1 MRSSFEILLL
11 PGDGIGPEVVGAAR
25 EVVDAAADHFGIE
38 MRYEE
43 RRIGG
48 TAIREEGEP
57 VSDETLDAASTS
69 DSVLL
74 GAVGHPDFDD
84 APVSPEAGLLRLR
97 KHLGAFAN
105 LRPVAAIPSLIGS
118 SPLKREVVDGVD
130 VLIVRELT
138 GGAYFGEKEEGE
150 ERASDLSVY
159 TREEIERVARVAF
172 EAAKRRKRRVTSV
185 DKANVMATSR
195 LWRKVVT
202 KVAEDYPDIE
212 LDHVLVDAAA
222 MYLIQTPKRFDVM
235 LTENLFGDILSDE
248 AAILPGSMGM
258 LPSASLGEPGSPG
271 IFEPVHGSAP
281 DIAGEGKANP
291 YATILSAAMMFRHS
305 LGRPDVAEAI
315 EQGVSVAL
323 EAHFSTPDLGGKK
336 TTEEDGSRRERVLH
350 DHEAFRYDA
359 TRRDPTRG
367 REPDRR
373 GQGPHS
379 PRAGRPG
386 RPLHRSGLPRLQP
399 EGPGILRRLRRL

>member
-1 MRSSFEILLL
+1 MRDSFDILLL

-25 EVVDAAADHFGIE
+25 RVMDAAAEHFGVSLY
-38 MRYEE
+38 YEE
-43 RRIGG
+43 REIGAG
-48 TAIREEGEP
+48 AIRSEGEP
-57 VSDETLDAASTS
+57 VSEETLERASSSDAI
-69 DSVLL
+69 LL
-74 GAVGHPDFDD
+74 GAVGHPDFDRGT
-84 APVSPEAGLLRLR
+84 VRPEAGLLGLR

-105 LRPVAAIPSLIGS
+105 LRPVAAVPSLLS
-118 SPLKREVVDGVD
+118 ASTLKEDVLRGVD
-130 VLIVRELT
+130 ILIVRELT

-159 TREEIERVARVAF
+159 TREEVERVARVAF
-172 EAAKRRKRRVTSV
+172 EAAEGRAGRVTSV

-195 LWRKVVT
+195 LWRSVVEDVAGEYP
-202 KVAEDYPDIE
+202 KVA

-222 MYLIQTPKRFDVM
+222 MFLIRDPGRFDVI

-248 AAILPGSMGM
+248 AAMLPGSMGM

-291 YATILSAAMMFRHS
+291 YATILSAAMMFRHT

-323 EAHFSTPDLGGKK
+323 EAHFSTPDLGGNK
-336 TTEEDGSRRERVLH
+336 TTEEVTKAVSKWVAAGGGVNR
-350 DHEAFRYDA
+350 A
-359 TRRDPTRG
+359 RG
-367 REPDRR
+367 
-373 GQGPHS
+373 GKTPHT
-379 PRAGRPG
+379 PRARLTGD
-386 RPLHRSGLPRLQP
+386 PLHRSRLPRLKPQ
-399 EGPGILRRLRRL
+399 GPGVLRGLR

>member
-1 MRSSFEILLL
+1 MRSSFDVLLL
-11 PGDGIGPEVVGAAR
+11 PGDGIGPEVIGAAR

-38 MRYEE
+38 VRYEE

-57 VSDETLDAASTS
+57 ISAQTLEAARAS

-84 APVSPEAGLLRLR
+84 APVRPEAGLLKLR
-97 KHLGAFAN
+97 KSLGAFAN
-105 LRPVAAIPSLIGS
+105 LRPVAAIPALIGS
-118 SPLKREVVDGVD
+118 SPLKPEVVDGVD

-138 GGAYFGEKEEGE
+138 GGAYFGEKEEDE

-195 LWRKVVT
+195 LWRRVVSE
-202 KVAEDYPDIE
+202 VAEDFPGVS
-212 LDHVLVDAAA
+212 LDHILVDAAA
-222 MYLIQTPKRFDVM
+222 MFLVQAPTRFDVV

-248 AAILPGSMGM
+248 AAMLPGSMGM

-323 EAHFSTPDLGGKK
+323 ETHFLTPDVGGKN
-336 TTEEDGSRRERVLH
+336 TTEEVTKAVSKWV
-350 DHEAFRYDA
+350 A
-359 TRRDPTRG
+359 
-367 REPDRR
+367 
-373 GQGPHS
+373 
-379 PRAGRPG
+379 AG
-386 RPLHRSGLPRLQP
+386 
-399 EGPGILRRLRRL
+399 EGVA

>member
-1 MRSSFEILLL
+1 MRNSFEILLL

-57 VSDETLDAASTS
+57 VSNETLDATSAS

-84 APVSPEAGLLRLR
+84 APVRPEAGLLKLR

-118 SPLKREVVDGVD
+118 SPLKREIVDGVD

-159 TREEIERVARVAF
+159 TREEVERVARVAF
-172 EAAKRRKRRVTSV
+172 DAAKRRKRRVTSV

-195 LWRKVVT
+195 LWRKVVSE
-202 KVAEDYPDIE
+202 VAEDYPDVT

-222 MYLIQTPKRFDVM
+222 MYLIQAPKRFDVM

-248 AAILPGSMGM
+248 AAMLPGSMGM

-323 EAHFSTPDLGGKK
+323 EAHYLTPDLGGKK
-336 TTEEDGSRRERVLH
+336 TTVEVTKAVSKWV
-350 DHEAFRYDA
+350 A
-359 TRRDPTRG
+359 
-367 REPDRR
+367 
-373 GQGPHS
+373 
-379 PRAGRPG
+379 AG
-386 RPLHRSGLPRLQP
+386 
-399 EGPGILRRLRRL
+399 EGVA

>member
-1 MRSSFEILLL
+1 MRDAFDILLL

-25 EVVDAAADHFGIE
+25 EVIGAAADHFGIE

-48 TAIREEGEP
+48 TAIREESEP
-57 VSDETLDAASTS
+57 VSAETLEAASAS

-84 APVSPEAGLLRLR
+84 APVRPEAGLLKIR

-105 LRPVAAIPSLIGS
+105 LRPVAAIPALLGT
-118 SPLKREVVDGVD
+118 SPLKREVIEGVD

-138 GGAYFGEKEEGE
+138 GGAYFGKKEEGD

-185 DKANVMATSR
+185 DKANIMATSR
-195 LWRKVVT
+195 LWRRVVSE
-202 KVAEDYPDIE
+202 VAEVYPEVE

-222 MYLIQTPKRFDVM
+222 MYLVQAPTRFDVV

-248 AAILPGSMGM
+248 AAMLPGSMGM

-323 EAHFSTPDLGGKK
+323 ETHFLTPDLGGEK
-336 TTEEDGSRRERVLH
+336 TTEEVTKAVSQWV
-350 DHEAFRYDA
+350 A
-359 TRRDPTRG
+359 
-367 REPDRR
+367 
-373 GQGPHS
+373 
-379 PRAGRPG
+379 AG
-386 RPLHRSGLPRLQP
+386 
-399 EGPGILRRLRRL
+399 EGVM

>member
-48 TAIREEGEP
+48 KAIREEGEP

-84 APVSPEAGLLRLR
+84 APVRPEAGLLRLR

-258 LPSASLGEPGSPG
+258 LPSASLGKPGTPG

-336 TTEEDGSRRERVLH
+336 TTEEVTKAVSKWV
-350 DHEAFRYDA
+350 A
-359 TRRDPTRG
+359 
-367 REPDRR
+367 
-373 GQGPHS
+373 
-379 PRAGRPG
+379 AG
-386 RPLHRSGLPRLQP
+386 
-399 EGPGILRRLRRL
+399 EGVA

>member
-1 MRSSFEILLL
+1 MRDAFDILLL

-38 MRYEE
+38 VRYEE

-57 VSDETLDAASTS
+57 VSTETLEAASTS

-84 APVSPEAGLLRLR
+84 APVRPEAGLLGLR

-105 LRPVAAIPSLIGS
+105 LRPVVAIPALIGT
-118 SPLKREVVDGVD
+118 SPLKREIVDGVD

-150 ERASDLSVY
+150 ERASDHCVY

-172 EAAKRRKRRVTSV
+172 EAAKRRKRQVTSV

-195 LWRKVVT
+195 LWRKVVSE
-202 KVAEDYPDIE
+202 VAEDYPEVE

-222 MYLIQTPKRFDVM
+222 MYLVQAPTRFDVV

-248 AAILPGSMGM
+248 AAMLPGSMGM
-258 LPSASLGEPGSPG
+258 LPSASLGEPGFPG

-281 DIAGEGKANP
+281 DIAGDGKANP

-323 EAHFSTPDLGGKK
+323 ETHFLTPDLGGEK
-336 TTEEDGSRRERVLH
+336 TTEEVTKAVSQWV
-350 DHEAFRYDA
+350 A
-359 TRRDPTRG
+359 
-367 REPDRR
+367 
-373 GQGPHS
+373 
-379 PRAGRPG
+379 AG
-386 RPLHRSGLPRLQP
+386 
-399 EGPGILRRLRRL
+399 EGVA

>member
-1 MRSSFEILLL
+1 MRDAFDILLL

-25 EVVDAAADHFGIE
+25 EVVDAAVDHFGVE
-38 MRYEE
+38 VSYEE

-57 VSDETLDAASTS
+57 VSRETLEAANAS

-74 GAVGHPDFDD
+74 GAVAH
-84 APVSPEAGLLRLR
+84 
-97 KHLGAFAN
+97 
-105 LRPVAAIPSLIGS
+105 LRPVTAIPALLDS
-118 SPLKREVVDGVD
+118 SPLKREVVEGVD

-138 GGAYFGEKEEGE
+138 GGVYFGEKEEGE
-150 ERASDLSVY
+150 ERASDHCVY

-172 EAAKRRKRRVTSV
+172 EAAKRRQRRVTSV

-195 LWRKVVT
+195 LWRKVVSE
-202 KVAEDYPDIE
+202 VAEDYPEVE

-222 MYLIQTPKRFDVM
+222 MFLVRTPRRFDVM

-248 AAILPGSMGM
+248 AAMLPGSMGM
-258 LPSASLGEPGSPG
+258 LPSASIVKPGSPG

-323 EAHFSTPDLGGKK
+323 ETHFLTPDVGGNK
-336 TTEEDGSRRERVLH
+336 TTEEVTKAVSKWV
-350 DHEAFRYDA
+350 A
-359 TRRDPTRG
+359 
-367 REPDRR
+367 
-373 GQGPHS
+373 
-379 PRAGRPG
+379 AG
-386 RPLHRSGLPRLQP
+386 
-399 EGPGILRRLRRL
+399 EGVA

>member
-1 MRSSFEILLL
+1 MRNSFDILLL

-25 EVVDAAADHFGIE
+25 EVIDVAAEHFGAGV
-38 MRYEE
+38 RYEE
-43 RRIGG
+43 RKIGG
-48 TAIREEGEP
+48 AAIREEADP
-57 VSDETLDAASTS
+57 VSDDTLEAARTS

-84 APVSPEAGLLRLR
+84 APVRPEAGLLKLR

-105 LRPVAAIPSLIGS
+105 LRPVVAIPALLSASTLR
-118 SPLKREVVDGVD
+118 KEVVEGVD
-130 VLIVRELT
+130 ILIVRELT

-150 ERASDLSVY
+150 NRASDLSVY
-159 TREEIERVARVAF
+159 TREEVERVSRVAF
-172 EAAKRRKRRVTSV
+172 DAARRRKRRVTSV

-195 LWRKVVT
+195 LWRKVVVE
-202 KVAEDYPDIE
+202 VAEEYPEVE

-222 MYLIQTPKRFDVM
+222 MFLIRDPKRFDVM

-248 AAILPGSMGM
+248 AAMLPGSMGM
-258 LPSASLGEPGSPG
+258 LPSASLGEPGTPG

-291 YATILSAAMMFRHS
+291 YAAILSAAMMFRHS

-323 EAHFSTPDLGGKK
+323 EAHYLTADLGGSK
-336 TTEEDGSRRERVLH
+336 TTEEVTSAVKKWV
-350 DHEAFRYDA
+350 A
-359 TRRDPTRG
+359 
-367 REPDRR
+367 
-373 GQGPHS
+373 
-379 PRAGRPG
+379 AG
-386 RPLHRSGLPRLQP
+386 
-399 EGPGILRRLRRL
+399 EGVA

>member
-1 MRSSFEILLL
+1 MRDAFDILLL

-25 EVVDAAADHFGIE
+25 KVIGAAADHFGIE

-57 VSDETLDAASTS
+57 VSGETLEAASAS
-69 DSVLL
+69 DSVIL

-84 APVSPEAGLLRLR
+84 APVRPEAGLLKIR

-105 LRPVAAIPSLIGS
+105 LRPVAAIPALLGT
-118 SPLKREVVDGVD
+118 SPLKREVIDGVD

-138 GGAYFGEKEEGE
+138 GGAYFGEKEEGA

-185 DKANVMATSR
+185 DKANIMATSR
-195 LWRKVVT
+195 LWRRVVSE
-202 KVAEDYPDIE
+202 VAEDYPEVE

-222 MYLIQTPKRFDVM
+222 MYLVQAPTRFDVV

-248 AAILPGSMGM
+248 AAMLPGSMGM

-281 DIAGEGKANP
+281 DIAGDGKANP

-323 EAHFSTPDLGGKK
+323 ETHFLTPDLGGEK
-336 TTEEDGSRRERVLH
+336 TTEEVTKAVSQWV
-350 DHEAFRYDA
+350 A
-359 TRRDPTRG
+359 
-367 REPDRR
+367 
-373 GQGPHS
+373 
-379 PRAGRPG
+379 AG
-386 RPLHRSGLPRLQP
+386 
-399 EGPGILRRLRRL
+399 EGVM